1 MIWEDVLQLTNGNA
15 IRYLAFEEG
24 HKYLEWMEASNIF
37 YGQFKK
43 PTSLHYIKWIQKK
56 LKSKTKW

>member
-37 YGQFKK
+37 YSQFKK
-43 PTSLHYIKWIQKK
+43 PTSLHYIKWIKK
-56 LKSKTKW
+56 S